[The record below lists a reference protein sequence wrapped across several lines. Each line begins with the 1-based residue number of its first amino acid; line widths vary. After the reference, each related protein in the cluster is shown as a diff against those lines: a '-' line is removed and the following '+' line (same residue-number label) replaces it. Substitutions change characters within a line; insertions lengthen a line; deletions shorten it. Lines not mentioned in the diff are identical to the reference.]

1 MSTVGT
7 FTSQSRQPCISQAH
21 VLRCPVPP
29 ALDTLDP
36 VSTCICIRIRPP
48 KKKGTLHFTPS
59 PSTLALPLSLST
71 TNDMLQ
77 IHSFL
82 PREAFHSPLTR
93 DSVNREYSYIL
104 HRRPD
109 NSPTLAVPGAA
120 PSGTPSTSILESAV
134 RRSPGRSPTW
144 LNHSRTHPP
153 HLRAHTT
160 LAAALP
166 GQCLARRIPHLA
178 ICHSRHK
185 TPDERSL
192 VRG

>member
-1 MSTVGT
+1 MQLAGA
-7 FTSQSRQPCISQAH
+7 C
-21 VLRCPVPP
+21 P
-29 ALDTLDP
+29 ALSCPSSPGHPRPCLDLHLHP
-36 VSTCICIRIRPP
+36 HPP
-48 KKKGTLHFTPS
+48 PGKKKEKRKKRKGTLHFTPS
-59 PSTLALPLSLST
+59 PFTLSLST

-82 PREAFHSPLTR
+82 PREAC
-93 DSVNREYSYIL
+93 DSVNHEYSHIL

-153 HLRAHTT
+153 HIRAHTT

-166 GQCLARRIPHLA
+166 DQCFARRIPHLA
-178 ICHSRHK
+178 ICHSRHE